1 MKQADLNTFMRT
13 YFDQFKKNLPGIIKH
28 DPGTT
33 KEHRRLVIEV
43 CEWAH
48 EKGYTFFTRV
58 FLKEGK
64 IVDIVIPELP
74 RPFVEVR
81 HSELKKDKEYL
92 SQYDDKIIFVDTTD
106 PFKLT

>member
-1 MKQADLNTFMRT
+1 MKQKELNDFMRE
-13 YFDQFKKNLPGIIKH
+13 YFDPYKKRLPGQIMH

-74 RPFVEVR
+74 RPFVEIR